1 MRAQIHRDFKKTYP
15 VITRG
20 KGVYIYDK
28 DRRKYLDAVGG
39 IGVVTI
45 GHAVPEI
52 IEAMTKQA
60 QKVAF
65 VHGGAFANEPAM
77 ALCEELATWAPKGLG
92 HVMLLAGGSEATET
106 AMKLAR
112 QYHLERGKAG
122 KYRIISRWTSYH
134 GNTIGALS
142 MSGRTAWRWEFT
154 PYLQNFPKIH
164 PPYCYRCPYGKSY
177 PSCNVACAD
186 DLERV
191 IALEGPDSIAAFIA
205 EPVIGTSA
213 AGVTPPPEYYP
224 RIRKICDSYDVLF
237 IADEV
242 INGAGRTGRNFG
254 IDHWG
259 VIPDMITTGKALSSG
274 YAPLAAVMV
283 HDRIYNAMAK
293 GSARTTQG
301 FTYSGHPLSAAVGLA
316 VLKYVKTHS
325 LVANAARIG
334 KLLLERLNGLKRYP
348 IVGDARGTGLILGVE
363 FVADQA
369 TKKPFPPQAGVT
381 RQIVEATLEEGVMVV
396 PGMSGMIDGVAGDHI
411 QISPPYIFTE
421 ANVNELVGA
430 LEKAVQ
436 KVMRVVGSG
445 RAKAGRGVGLRRK
458 A

>member
-1 MRAQIHRDFKKTYP
+1 MGAQILRDFKKTYP
-15 VITRG
+15 VIVRG
-20 KGVYIYDK
+20 QGVYIYDR
-28 DRRKYLDAVGG
+28 DGREYLDAVGG
-39 IGVVTI
+39 IAVVTI
-45 GHAVPEI
+45 GHGVPEI
-52 IEAMTKQA
+52 IAAMTEQA

-65 VHGGAFANEPAM
+65 VHGGAFANEAAI
-77 ALCEELATWAPKGLG
+77 ALSEELAGWAPPGLG

-112 QYHLERGKAG
+112 QYQLERGKAG

-142 MSGRTAWRWEFT
+142 MSGRTAWRWEFV

-164 PPYCYRCPYGKSY
+164 PPYCYRCPYGKTY
-177 PSCNVACAD
+177 PSCSVACAD

-191 IALEGPDSIAAFIA
+191 ITLEGPDSIAAFIA

-224 RIRKICDSYDVLF
+224 RIREICDKYDVLF

-242 INGAGRTGRNFG
+242 INGAGRTGKNFG
-254 IDHWG
+254 IEHWG
-259 VIPDMITTGKALSSG
+259 VTPDMITVGKALSSG
-274 YAPLAAVMV
+274 YAPLAAVLV
-283 HDRIYNAMAK
+283 HDRVYDAMAR

-301 FTYSGHPLSAAVGLA
+301 FTYSGHPLSSAVGLA
-316 VLKYVKTHS
+316 VLQYARAHN

-334 KLLLERLNGLKRYP
+334 KLLLERLNGLKRHP
-348 IVGDARGTGLILGVE
+348 IVGDARGTGLIQGVE

-369 TKKPFPPQAGVT
+369 SKRPFPVKAEIT
-381 RQIVEATLEEGVMVV
+381 RRIVEATMEEGVVVV
-396 PGMSGMIDGVAGDHI
+396 PGMGGMIDGVAGDHI

-421 ANVNELVGA
+421 ANVDQLVTA
-430 LEKAVQ
+430 LDKAIQ
-436 KVMRVVGSG
+436 RVMRDVKS
-445 RAKAGRGVGLRRK
+445 AGF
-458 A
+458 

>member
-1 MRAQIHRDFKKTYP
+1 VGAQIHRDFTRSYP

-20 KGVYIYDK
+20 KGVHIYDGAG
-28 DRRKYLDAVGG
+28 REYLDAVGG
-39 IGVVTI
+39 IAVVTI

-52 IEAMTKQA
+52 IAAMTEQA

-65 VHGGAFANEPAM
+65 VHGGSFANEPAM
-77 ALCEELATWAPKGLG
+77 ALAEELATWAPPGLR
-92 HVMLLAGGSEATET
+92 HAMLLAGGSEATET

-122 KYRIISRWTSYH
+122 KYRIVSRWVSYH

-142 MSGRTAWRWEFT
+142 MSGRTAWRSEFV

-164 PPYCYRCPYGKSY
+164 PPYCYRCPYGKTY
-177 PSCNVACAD
+177 PSCQVACAD

-191 IALEGPDSIAAFIA
+191 ITLEGPDSIAAFIA

-224 RIRKICDSYDVLF
+224 RIREICDKHDVLF

-242 INGAGRTGRNFG
+242 INGVGRTGKNFG
-254 IDHWG
+254 INHWG
-259 VIPDMITTGKALSSG
+259 VVPDMITAGKALSSG
-274 YAPLAAVMV
+274 YAPLAAVLV
-283 HDRIYNAMAK
+283 HDRVYEAIAR

-316 VLKYVKTHS
+316 VLRYVKAHD

-334 KLLLERLNGLKRYP
+334 KLLLERLTALTRYP

-363 FVADQA
+363 FVADPV
-369 TKKPFPPQAGVT
+369 TKRPFPPEAHVT
-381 RQIVEATLEEGVMVV
+381 QRIVEATLEEGVVVV
-396 PGMSGMIDGVAGDHI
+396 PGMSGLIDGVAGDHV

-421 ANVNELVGA
+421 ANVDQLVGA
-430 LEKAVQ
+430 LEKAIQ
-436 KVMRVVGSG
+436 RVMREVG
-445 RAKAGRGVGLRRK
+445 ADRG
-458 A
+458 